1 MIPQRVLKKKKKK
14 SKGEIRFGNFLMLFG
29 LLPALLVLHLHA
41 IAITVLLAELVT
53 TGAVI
58 EIVSYRE
65 FVFA

>member
-1 MIPQRVLKKKKKK
+1 
-14 SKGEIRFGNFLMLFG
+14 MLFG

-41 IAITVLLAELVT
+41 IAIAVLLAELVT